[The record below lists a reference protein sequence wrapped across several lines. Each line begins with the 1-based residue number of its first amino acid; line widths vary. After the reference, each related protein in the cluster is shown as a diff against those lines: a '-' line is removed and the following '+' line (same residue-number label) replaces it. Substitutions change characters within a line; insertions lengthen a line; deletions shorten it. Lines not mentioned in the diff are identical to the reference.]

1 MALRS
6 ESAQLPSGSI
16 EDSGPAFRAF
26 VIFLITI
33 TILSTTLRFWSRS
46 LTTPPL
52 NRSRFWWDDWF
63 AAAAMA
69 TSLVELS
76 LVLRVV
82 DLGFG
87 QHIWAIPPS
96 NLSNLLKALFPA
108 EILLYVALVLA
119 KTSALLFFGRVF
131 QRYTNP
137 RWFNIALWISH
148 GLNSAWFLGLV
159 LGLILLCN
167 PVAKNWEPTL
177 PGTCGKTSDLYL
189 GNAISSVII
198 DVLILLLPV
207 PMIWGVQASS
217 ARKVAITAVFIL
229 GYSSV
234 IVTIGRLVTAIHA
247 GKSVNGDFTY
257 EGIPHYYWVVAEAP
271 IMIVSISLPAML
283 PLARHIGQHYFQ
295 PLASSLS
302 ILLGAKF
309 STSDQSNDT
318 NDSRSQPTT
327 LNRTYL
333 QLDKDTKSGLK
344 RGGSYVDRVPDV

>member
-1 MALRS
+1 MRVLVSSRGVTMALRS

-137 RWFNIALWISH
+137 RWFNVALWISH

-159 LGLILLCN
+159 LGLVLLCN

-177 PGTCGKTSDLYL
+177 PGTCGKTSNLYL
-189 GNAISSVII
+189 
-198 DVLILLLPV
+198 
-207 PMIWGVQASS
+207 ASS
-217 ARKVAITAVFIL
+217 ARKVAITVVFIL

-344 RGGSYVDRVPDV
+344 RGESYVDRVPDV